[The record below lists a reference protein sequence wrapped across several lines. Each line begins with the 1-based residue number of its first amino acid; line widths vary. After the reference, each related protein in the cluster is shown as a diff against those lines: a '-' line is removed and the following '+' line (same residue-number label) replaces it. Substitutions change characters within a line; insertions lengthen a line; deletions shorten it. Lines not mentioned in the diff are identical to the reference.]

1 MRGGRSKAVGGA
13 LLATAVLASSVIASA
28 QEPPLQHSTSAN
40 SSLYLKVELDK
51 TLNLSKLRPGDAIEA
66 KLARDVYSSDREL
79 FPAGSRV
86 RLTVDHLEKR
96 RKATDDHWP
105 WVVKAFRPRHE
116 RYPVFKTASIAEAD
130 GDHAL
135 QVSLISISRKR
146 EVNAQA
152 RKKSGKQAG
161 ENGSVEVSNASG
173 KPALAMMVLEA
184 FEVEPESAT
193 AAHNEG
199 AELSGSEIL
208 PAGTACKILLLGNV
222 SASKS
227 RPDDVVEARLL
238 EPVLVNG
245 RVVLPAGSLFQGRV
259 VRRTPPRWGS
269 RAGSLYLTFT
279 SVTLPGG
286 NFIPIAASLA
296 GAELDRRSHTRIDA
310 EGQLHGER
318 PGKAWMAINI
328 GVSAGL
334 SKEVDDATQLIIEA
348 LVSTATDASTAG
360 TARIVSSC
368 ISGIYMVTRHGR
380 DVVLPR
386 FTEMQISLDRP
397 LSVTRNAEA
406 ASVAVVH
413 GD

>member
-1 MRGGRSKAVGGA
+1 MRGGRSKAVSGA

-51 TLNLSKLRPGDAIEA
+51 TLKLSKLRPGDMIEA

-116 RYPVFKTASIAEAD
+116 QYPVFKTASVAEAD

-173 KPALAMMVLEA
+173 KPASAMMVLEA
-184 FEVEPESAT
+184 FEVEPERAT

-199 AELSGSEIL
+199 ADLSGSEIL
-208 PAGTACKILLLGNV
+208 PAGTACKILLLGNL

-245 RVVLPAGSLFQGRV
+245 RVVLQRAACFRAEWSGGLRHAG
-259 VRRTPPRWGS
+259 
-269 RAGSLYLTFT
+269 
-279 SVTLPGG
+279 
-286 NFIPIAASLA
+286 
-296 GAELDRRSHTRIDA
+296 
-310 EGQLHGER
+310 
-318 PGKAWMAINI
+318 
-328 GVSAGL
+328 
-334 SKEVDDATQLIIEA
+334 
-348 LVSTATDASTAG
+348 
-360 TARIVSSC
+360 
-368 ISGIYMVTRHGR
+368 
-380 DVVLPR
+380 
-386 FTEMQISLDRP
+386 
-397 LSVTRNAEA
+397 EA
-406 ASVAVVH
+406 AR
-413 GD
+413 DPYI